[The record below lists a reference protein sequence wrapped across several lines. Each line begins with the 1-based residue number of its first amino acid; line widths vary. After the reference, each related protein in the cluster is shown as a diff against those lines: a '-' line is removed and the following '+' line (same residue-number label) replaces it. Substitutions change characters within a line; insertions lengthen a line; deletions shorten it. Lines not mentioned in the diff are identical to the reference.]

1 MPNTVI
7 PEVMMSPCP
16 FADLSDPELHRGG
29 VPADLY
35 RALRAARSVRIDEPM
50 NGGQGFR
57 AFFRQEDI
65 DFISKR
71 PGQFSSAVGSAFIND
86 PPAEQLPLLRTMIL
100 NMDPP
105 EHLKYRRIVRNAF
118 TSAKVDSYEASFRA
132 VVREA
137 VDAAA
142 AKGRCEFVTEI
153 GCVLPLMAICE
164 ILGVPVTDRSR
175 FFDWTNTMLG
185 ADDPELTTSA
195 TDGQMAAIELY
206 MYADK
211 VMALHRENP
220 CDDIVGALLRGT
232 VEGEHL
238 TEDEFRSFM
247 LILIVAGNE
256 TTRTMTSQGMRLLME
271 HPEQFQALCEDP
283 GLIPDAVEE
292 ILRFNPAVIN
302 FRRTVTEPVE
312 LAGERLEPGEKVVM
326 FYQAAS
332 RDEAVF
338 EQPDRF
344 DIRRP
349 AREDVRNQ
357 HRAFGIG
364 EHFCLGSH
372 LARLELR
379 IVFEEIARQIRNPR
393 LDGEISWLRSNFI
406 HGIKEMPIAFE
417 VVAS

>member
-1 MPNTVI
+1 
-7 PEVMMSPCP
+7 MSNCP
-16 FADLSDPELHRGG
+16 FADLSDPDLHRGG

-35 RALRAARSVRIDEPM
+35 RQLRHARSIRVDAPM
-50 NGGQGFR
+50 TGGKAFT

-71 PGQFSSAVGSAFIND
+71 PKQFSSAVGSAFIND
-86 PPAEQLPLLRTMIL
+86 PPDEQLPLLRTMIL

-105 EHLKYRRIVRNAF
+105 EHIKYRRIVRNAF
-118 TSAKVDSYEASFRA
+118 TPAKVDGYEASFRA

-137 VDAAA
+137 VEAVAQ
-142 AKGRCEFVTEI
+142 KGRCEFVTEI
-153 GCVLPLMAICE
+153 ACVLPLVAICE
-164 ILGVPVTDRSR
+164 ILGVPISDRDR
-175 FFDWTNTMLG
+175 FFAWTNTMLG
-185 ADDPELTTSA
+185 ADDPDLTTSE

-211 VMALHRENP
+211 VMALHRESP
-220 CDDIVGALLRGT
+220 RDDIVGALLRGT

-238 TEDEFRSFM
+238 SEDEFRSFM
-247 LILIVAGNE
+247 MILIVAGNE

-271 HPEQFQALCEDP
+271 NPEQYRALCEDP
-283 GLIPDAVEE
+283 SLIPDAVEE
-292 ILRFNPAVIN
+292 ILRCNPAVIN
-302 FRRTVTEPVE
+302 FRRTVTEPVSVGGHD
-312 LAGERLEPGEKVVM
+312 LAVGDKVVM

-338 EQPDRF
+338 ADPDAF

-379 IVFEEIARQIRNPR
+379 IVFEELVRRIRNPR
-393 LDGEISWLRSNFI
+393 IDGDVRWLRSNFI
-406 HGIKEMPIAFE
+406 HGIKEMPIAFDIAE
-417 VVAS
+417 

>member
-1 MPNTVI
+1 
-7 PEVMMSPCP
+7 MSGCP
-16 FADLSDPELHRGG
+16 FADLSDPDLHKGG

-35 RALRAARSVRIDEPM
+35 RRLREARSAQVDAPM
-50 NGGQGFR
+50 TGGKGFR

-71 PGQFSSAVGSAFIND
+71 PIQFSSALGSAFIND
-86 PPAEQLPLLRTMIL
+86 PPEEQLPMLRTMIL

-105 EHLKYRRIVRNAF
+105 EHIKYRRVVRNAF

-137 VDAAA
+137 VGAIAS
-142 AKGRCEFVTEI
+142 KGRCEFVTDVA
-153 GCVLPLMAICE
+153 CVLPLVAICE
-164 ILGVPVTDRSR
+164 ILGVPVTDRDR
-175 FFDWTNTMLG
+175 FFAWTNTMLG
-185 ADDPELTTSA
+185 ADDPDLTTSEM
-195 TDGQMAAIELY
+195 DGQMAAIELY

-211 VMALHRENP
+211 VMALHRESP
-220 CDDIVGALLRGT
+220 RDDIVGALLRGT

-247 LILIVAGNE
+247 MILIVAGNE

-271 HPEQFQALCEDP
+271 HPEQYQALCDDP
-283 GLIPDAVEE
+283 SLIPDAVEE
-292 ILRFNPAVIN
+292 ILRCNPAVIN
-302 FRRTVTEPVE
+302 FRRTVTEPVTVG
-312 LAGERLEPGEKVVM
+312 GEALEPGEKVVM

-332 RDEAVF
+332 RDEALF
-338 EQPDRF
+338 ENPDVF

-379 IVFEEIARQIRNPR
+379 IVFEELVRRIRNPR
-393 LDGEISWLRSNFI
+393 HDGEVRWLRSNFI
-406 HGIKEMPIAFE
+406 HGIKEMPISFD
-417 VVAS
+417 VAD

>member
-1 MPNTVI
+1 
-7 PEVMMSPCP
+7 MSRCP
-16 FADLSDPELHRGG
+16 FADLSDPDLHRGG

-35 RALRAARSVRIDEPM
+35 RQLRAARSVRVDDPM
-50 NGGQGFR
+50 AGGKGFR
-57 AFFRQEDI
+57 AYFRHEDI

-71 PGQFSSAVGSAFIND
+71 PLVFSSAVGSAFIND
-86 PPAEQLPLLRTMIL
+86 PPEEQLPLLRTMIL

-105 EHLKYRRIVRNAF
+105 EHIKYRRIVRNAF
-118 TSAKVDSYEASFRA
+118 TSAKVDGYEERFRA

-137 VDAAA
+137 VDAIA
-142 AKGRCEFVTEI
+142 AKGRCEFVNDI
-153 GCVLPLMAICE
+153 ACVLPLVAICE
-164 ILGVPVTDRSR
+164 ILGVPVSDRGR
-175 FFDWTNTMLG
+175 FLAWTNTMLG
-185 ADDPELTTSA
+185 ADDPELSTSE

-206 MYADK
+206 MYADT
-211 VMALHRENP
+211 VMALHRDNP
-220 CDDIVGALLRGT
+220 RDDIVGALLKGT

-247 LILIVAGNE
+247 MILIVAGNE

-271 HPEQFQALCEDP
+271 HPEQYAALCEDP
-283 GLIPDAVEE
+283 SLIPDAVEE

-312 LAGERLEPGEKVVM
+312 LAGEVLEPGEKVVM

-332 RDEAVF
+332 RDEALF
-338 EQPDRF
+338 TDPDTF

-349 AREDVRNQ
+349 SREDVRNG

-379 IVFEEIARQIRNPR
+379 IVLEELVRRIRAPR
-393 LDGEISWLRSNFI
+393 LDGEIRWLRSNFI
-406 HGIKEMPIAFE
+406 HGIKEMPVVFE
-417 VVAS
+417 VAG

>member
-1 MPNTVI
+1 
-7 PEVMMSPCP
+7 MSSCP
-16 FADLSDPELHRGG
+16 FADLSDPDLHRGG

-35 RALRAARSVRIDEPM
+35 RQLRAARSVRVDAPM
-50 NGGQGFR
+50 RGGKGFR

-71 PGQFSSAVGSAFIND
+71 PGQFSSALGSSFLND
-86 PPAEQLPLLRTMIL
+86 PPEEQLPLLRTMIL

-105 EHLKYRRIVRNAF
+105 EHIKYRRIVRNAF
-118 TSAKVDSYEASFRA
+118 TPAKVDSYEASFRA

-137 VDAAA
+137 VDAIVS
-142 AKGRCEFVTEI
+142 KGNCEFVTEVA
-153 GCVLPLMAICE
+153 CVLPLAAICE
-164 ILGVPVTDRSR
+164 ILGVPVADRDR
-175 FFDWTNTMLG
+175 FFAWTNTMLG
-185 ADDPELTTSA
+185 ADDPELTTSE

-211 VMALHRENP
+211 VMALHREHP
-220 CDDIVGALLRGT
+220 RDDIVGALLTGT

-247 LILIVAGNE
+247 MILIVAGNE

-271 HPEQFQALCEDP
+271 HPDQYQALCDDP
-283 GLIPDAVEE
+283 SLIPDAVEE

-302 FRRTVTEPVE
+302 FRRTVTEPVTV
-312 LAGERLEPGEKVVM
+312 AGEVLEPGEKVVL

-332 RDEAVF
+332 RDEALF
-338 EQPDRF
+338 ENPDVF

-379 IVFEEIARQIRNPR
+379 IVLEELVRRIRSPR
-393 LDGEISWLRSNFI
+393 PAGEIRWLRSNFI
-406 HGIKEMPIAFE
+406 HGIKEMPIAFD
-417 VVAS
+417 VVG